1 MCRTE
6 KTRTD
11 TNRIE
16 KLQRLMSGYA
26 CEDAA
31 VAFSGGVDS
40 SLLLKLAC
48 QAAKRSGKKVYGILL
63 HTMLH
68 PSGDVEEARQT
79 AEEIGAEFLAL
90 ELDELSGAGIEDNP
104 LDRCYRCKKYLFE
117 RLIQKAET
125 FGVST
130 ILEGTN
136 EDDLHVYRPGIRAV
150 RELGIHSPLAEAGL
164 TKAEVRELAREY
176 GISAAEK
183 PSTPCLATRFP
194 YGTRLTYEE
203 MRRVEK
209 GEAYLR
215 GLGLYNV
222 RLRVHG
228 EIARIETDAS
238 DFAALLEKREEAAVF
253 IKELGYRYVTLDLE
267 GFRSGSMDAEGSTD
281 TEGSVDREK
290 TDA

>member
-6 KTRTD
+6 KTQTD
-11 TNRIE
+11 INKIE

-26 CEDAA
+26 CEDVA

-164 TKAEVRELAREY
+164 SKAEVRELAREY
-176 GISAAEK
+176 GISAAGK

-267 GFRSGSMDAEGSTD
+267 GFRSGSMDAEGNAD
-281 TEGSVDREK
+281 AEGSVDREK